1 MMPPGFA
8 PFVERAPLCVMTRLA
23 AESLFRADRLD
34 ALFDA
39 VAARQYRRSLKFSQ
53 VVELMMAV
61 VTRVEDSV
69 LSAYRARQEALGV
82 SDQAVYDKLRG
93 LETGLSAA
101 LVADSAA
108 QVAPVIDRLG
118 SRLAPW
124 VAGLRTRVLDGNLL
138 GKTESRVRELR
149 ATRAAALPGRVLA
162 VYEPETDL
170 VTRVVLAPD
179 AHGSERALLDEVL
192 AGVAAGDLWVADR
205 NFCTR
210 KFLFGLAGAGAKFAI
225 RQHGSLAGRALGER
239 VARGRTEGGRAFEQR
254 VELDFEGTTLTVRR
268 VTVVLDQP
276 TRDGDTEVHVL
287 TNLTGAQAKAAR
299 VADIYR
305 KRWTIED
312 RFFEL
317 ATTLNG
323 EPNTLGY
330 PAAALFAFSLAL
342 VASNAVALRRAS
354 LRAVHGAEAVASMSR
369 HYVASEVRKTY
380 AGMMVALPPE
390 VWEVFRGLE
399 AGALAEALRELAGRV
414 KPGDYRKATR
424 GPKKPPAAKGRY
436 KNGGHV
442 ATQRLIDQRKKPVS

>member
-23 AESLFRADRLD
+23 AENLFRADRLD

-39 VAARQYRRSLKFSQ
+39 VATRQYRRSQKFSQ

-61 VTRVEDSV
+61 VTRVDDSV
-69 LSAYRARQEALGV
+69 LSAYRARKEALGV

-93 LETGLSAA
+93 VETGLSAA
-101 LVADSAA
+101 LVADSADRI
-108 QVAPVIDRLG
+108 APVIDRLG
-118 SRLAPW
+118 ARLAPW
-124 VAGLRTRVLDGNLL
+124 VAGLRTRVVDGNLL
-138 GKTESRVRELR
+138 GKTESRLRELR
-149 ATRAAALPGRVLA
+149 QTRAAALPGRVVA

-170 VTRVVLAPD
+170 VTRVVLNRD
-179 AHGSERALLDEVL
+179 AHDSERRLLDEVL

-254 VELDFEGTTLTVRR
+254 VELDFEGATLRVRR
-268 VTVVLDQP
+268 VTVLLDRP
-276 TRDGDTEVHVL
+276 TRGGDAEVHVL

-299 VADIYR
+299 VAEVYR

-354 LRAVHGAEAVASMSR
+354 LRAAHGAEAVASMSR
-369 HYVASEVRKTY
+369 HYVAGEVRRTY

-390 VWEVFRGLE
+390 SWEVFRGLE
-399 AGALAEALRELAGRV
+399 AEALAEALRELAGRV

-442 ATQRLIDQRKKPVS
+442 ATQRLIDQRKKAVS

>member
-1 MMPPGFA
+1 MMPPAFA
-8 PFVERAPLCVMTRLA
+8 PFAQGVPLAVMTRLA
-23 AESLFRADRLD
+23 AENLFRADRLD

-39 VAARQYRRSLKFSQ
+39 VATRQYRRSLKFSQ

-61 VTRVEDSV
+61 VTRVDDSV
-69 LSAYRARQEALGV
+69 LSAYRARKEALGV

-93 LETGLSAA
+93 VETGLSAA
-101 LVADSAA
+101 LVADSADRI
-108 QVAPVIDRLG
+108 APVIDRLNA
-118 SRLAPW
+118 RLAPW
-124 VAGLRTRVLDGNLL
+124 VAGLRTRVVDGNLL
-138 GKTESRVRELR
+138 GKTESRLRELR
-149 ATRAAALPGRVLA
+149 QTRAAALPGRVVA

-170 VTRVVLAPD
+170 VTRVVLNRD
-179 AHGSERALLDEVL
+179 AHDSERRLLDEVL

-254 VELDFEGTTLTVRR
+254 VELDFEGATLRVRR
-268 VTVVLDQP
+268 VTVLLDRP
-276 TRDGDTEVHVL
+276 TRGGDAEVHVL

-299 VADIYR
+299 VAEVYR

-342 VASNAVALRRAS
+342 VASNAVAL
-354 LRAVHGAEAVASMSR
+354 
-369 HYVASEVRKTY
+369 
-380 AGMMVALPPE
+380 PPE
-390 VWEVFRGLE
+390 SWEVFRGLE
-399 AGALAEALRELAGRV
+399 AEALAEALRELAGRV

-442 ATQRLIDQRKKPVS
+442 ATQRLIDQRKKAVS